1 MKSNVTGL
9 GYDNGRRRTVGC
21 SRKGKIWSM
30 SSGSIATWKSWC
42 DEVGAKLSNPN
53 AQPND
58 FLKYTLIPSAINELP
73 KTHALMVDWPD
84 QLFEYSNV
92 RFQVHT
98 ADASYEF
105 HDCQLDIVEWGERR
119 SFTFVLS
126 AGENVKTCLG
136 LEIEPHSDN
145 TERGKVRIGC
155 VTSVDRAL
163 KSRRPVNGGRTSHSS
178 RPTRHLCGW
187 PTDRSFPTRTLS
199 QSDEFVGGAANK
211 STGAPAAMIV
221 FAYQHETALQV
232 AARDQFLDEQPGHD
246 RLTRTGIVGAP
257 RARLSDPRAQT
268 PTPCAR
274 SRFL

>member
-1 MKSNVTGL
+1 VGLSSRSKNVRYQLYAGLDVRNAIDPIQQQDKMKSNVTGL

-42 DEVGAKLSNPN
+42 DEVGANLSNPN

-73 KTHALMVDWPD
+73 KTPALMVDWPD

-119 SFTFVLS
+119 SFTLVLS

-136 LEIEPHSDN
+136 LEIEPHSDEHG
-145 TERGKVRIGC
+145 ERESTYRVRYVSGPRVEIQAAGERWAD
-155 VTSVDRAL
+155 VAFFKANPPLVWLAD
-163 KSRRPVNGGRTSHSS
+163 G
-178 RPTRHLCGW
+178 
-187 PTDRSFPTRTLS
+187 S
-199 QSDEFVGGAANK
+199 Q
-211 STGAPAAMIV
+211 
-221 FAYQHETALQV
+221 
-232 AARDQFLDEQPGHD
+232 
-246 RLTRTGIVGAP
+246 
-257 RARLSDPRAQT
+257 LSDAH
-268 PTPCAR
+268 
-274 SRFL
+274 SFSE

>member
-1 MKSNVTGL
+1 MPEQTQTAPFIDGL
-9 GYDNGRRRTVGC
+9 YGKLVEGGIGY
-21 SRKGKIWSM
+21 
-30 SSGSIATWKSWC
+30 
-42 DEVGAKLSNPN
+42 
-53 AQPND
+53 
-58 FLKYTLIPSAINELP
+58 FFPSAKFNLLE
-73 KTHALMVDWPD
+73 PD
-84 QLFEYSNV
+84 P
-92 RFQVHT
+92 
-98 ADASYEF
+98 DP
-105 HDCQLDIVEWGERR
+105 GEHRITR
-119 SFTFVLS
+119 TSGGTYPTV
-126 AGENVKTCLG
+126 T
-136 LEIEPHSDN
+136 N

-163 KSRRPVNGGRTSHSS
+163 KSRRPVNVGRTSHSS

-187 PTDRSFPTRTLS
+187 PTDRSVPTRTLS